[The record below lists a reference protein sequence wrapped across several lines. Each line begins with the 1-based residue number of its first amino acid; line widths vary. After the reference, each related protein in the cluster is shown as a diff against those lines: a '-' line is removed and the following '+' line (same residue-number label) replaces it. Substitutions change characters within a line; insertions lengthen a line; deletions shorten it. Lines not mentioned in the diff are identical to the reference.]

1 MQIFIKTYT
10 GKRPVLE
17 VEAGDLVASV
27 KKQIWEKEGI
37 PPEQQLLYFAG
48 KQLLDDCA
56 LSFYDIHSECTL
68 ELEPQR
74 EQREPQRSQRSL
86 CIEVQKLSGE
96 TTHISALSTDTT
108 ADLKERIRNSQG
120 ISEAD
125 QTLVFQNHVLQ
136 DDAKPFEVLCDS
148 KIVVQLVIKSKAPA
162 QTLQIKNT
170 SGHIFE
176 VTMNPNDTLE
186 RLKEL
191 IEEQHGMPKDKQI
204 LVYAGKKIDND
215 RTIAECD
222 FKGPLLLVK
231 KVSMEVTV
239 KTLTGKSFS
248 VHICP
253 SETIANVKLN
263 IQSKEGWP
271 ADRQRLIFQGKQL
284 NDQEKV
290 QDYKLTEGNTLHLV
304 MRQTVTCPAS
314 SSLVGSCESPGACG
328 LSNMGNTCYLNS
340 TLQAL
345 SNTVALRRY
354 YDEGHYKADISTSPD
369 SMGGRL
375 ADGFANLLRSLWGG
389 SYSVVS
395 PGKLRELI
403 NEKWQQFAGYQQHD
417 AQELLMFFLD
427 GLHEDVNRKNGSSV
441 SAAKAVSSD
450 GQVSSPAAGSN
461 GEMGDGEGD
470 SSKIMDIFQFQVRS
484 KITFNEIEEEPSL
497 KYEPMVYLSL
507 PVASV
512 GSELASAQR
521 VHLVDCLHHF
531 SSHEELNQDD
541 WAYCERTRR
550 CERSSKK
557 LDIWSAPE
565 CLIIHLKRFAVDST
579 SGGTEK
585 IDTFVDFPM
594 DLDLDP
600 FVVGPKATTRQ
611 LYRLYAV
618 VNHSGSLSFGHYTAY
633 CKVGEE
639 PSRQWYLFNDATVS
653 AASESDVV
661 SREAYI
667 LFYERI

>member
-1 MQIFIKTYT
+1 
-10 GKRPVLE
+10 
-17 VEAGDLVASV
+17 
-27 KKQIWEKEGI
+27 
-37 PPEQQLLYFAG
+37 
-48 KQLLDDCA
+48 
-56 LSFYDIHSECTL
+56 
-68 ELEPQR
+68 
-74 EQREPQRSQRSL
+74 
-86 CIEVQKLSGE
+86 
-96 TTHISALSTDTT
+96 
-108 ADLKERIRNSQG
+108 
-120 ISEAD
+120 
-125 QTLVFQNHVLQ
+125 
-136 DDAKPFEVLCDS
+136 
-148 KIVVQLVIKSKAPA
+148 
-162 QTLQIKNT
+162 
-170 SGHIFE
+170 
-176 VTMNPNDTLE
+176 
-186 RLKEL
+186 
-191 IEEQHGMPKDKQI
+191 
-204 LVYAGKKIDND
+204 
-215 RTIAECD
+215 
-222 FKGPLLLVK
+222 
-231 KVSMEVTV
+231 
-239 KTLTGKSFS
+239 
-248 VHICP
+248 
-253 SETIANVKLN
+253 
-263 IQSKEGWP
+263 
-271 ADRQRLIFQGKQL
+271 
-284 NDQEKV
+284 
-290 QDYKLTEGNTLHLV
+290 
-304 MRQTVTCPAS
+304 
-314 SSLVGSCESPGACG
+314 
-328 LSNMGNTCYLNS
+328 
-340 TLQAL
+340 
-345 SNTVALRRY
+345 
-354 YDEGHYKADISTSPD
+354 
-369 SMGGRL
+369 
-375 ADGFANLLRSLWGG
+375 
-389 SYSVVS
+389 
-395 PGKLRELI
+395 
-403 NEKWQQFAGYQQHD
+403 
-417 AQELLMFFLD
+417 MFFLD